1 MLKNKIKAI
10 KIGFLIVC
18 ILPTFSYALD
28 KEDILEYL
36 VKSSYP
42 EVKVIEGED
51 EGNNETNNVEET
63 KSTNNINEKTNK
75 SSLFPC

>member
-18 ILPTFSYALD
+18 ILPNISLALD
-28 KEDILEYL
+28 KEDILKYL

-51 EGNNETNNVEET
+51 EGNNETNNV
-63 KSTNNINEKTNK
+63 
-75 SSLFPC
+75 

>member
-1 MLKNKIKAI
+1 MIKNKIKTI
-10 KIGFLIVC
+10 KLGFLIVC

-42 EVKVIEGED
+42 EVKVIDDED
-51 EGNNETNNVEET
+51 NIKIITIQI
-63 KSTNNINEKTNK
+63 KSRKIIRMN
-75 SSLFPC
+75 L